1 MLELLILSL
10 WVLCRLLGVLIFVR
24 ALLSWFSIRPDHPV
38 LRALD
43 WITDP
48 IMDPLRR
55 IVPQTGGVDFTPMVA
70 IVILV
75 WVIPWLLEI
84 LLDALNASS

>member
-10 WVLCRLLGVLIFVR
+10 YYLCQLLGLLIFVR
-24 ALLSWFSIRPDHPV
+24 AILSWFSIRRDHPV

-43 WITDP
+43 WVTDP

-55 IVPQTGGVDFTPMVA
+55 VVPQTGGLDFTPMVA
-70 IVILV
+70 ILILV
-75 WVIPWLLEI
+75 WVIPLLLNI
-84 LLDALNASS
+84 LLNAL